1 MAVDSANCQS
11 SVGKK
16 LPATSYG
23 TVEERDSLLALLMN
37 WLSQLLSQCSCS
49 TQSQQNS
56 SCRQGRQLLPL
67 VAKLLPNL
75 PPSHHLPLLKLTL
88 WTIKILPE
96 VGTLCIDGCYK
107 TTADKSSSAVS
118 FLTFHMYTCVH
129 AHSIM
134 TVLCV

>member
-11 SVGKK
+11 SAGKK

-49 TQSQQNS
+49 AQSQQNS

-67 VAKLLPNL
+67 MAKLLPNL

-96 VGTLCIDGCYK
+96 VGIDGCYK
-107 TTADKSSSAVS
+107 LLLINYWQLLVSGLFMYMCMCTFYNNVTIKSG
-118 FLTFHMYTCVH
+118 
-129 AHSIM
+129 
-134 TVLCV
+134 

>member
-1 MAVDSANCQS
+1 MAVDSSNCQS
-11 SVGKK
+11 STGKK

-96 VGTLCIDGCYK
+96 VGIDGCYK
-107 TTADKSSSAVS
+107 TPADKLLAAVS
-118 FLTFHMYTCVH
+118 VLTFYVH
-129 AHSIM
+129 VYVHI
-134 TVLCV
+134 L

>member
-1 MAVDSANCQS
+1 MVVGLANCQS
-11 SVGKK
+11 SAGKK
-16 LPATSYG
+16 LSATSYV

-49 TQSQQNS
+49 TQSQQNT

-96 VGTLCIDGCYK
+96 VGIDGCYK
-107 TTADKSSSAVS
+107 LLLINYWQLLVS
-118 FLTFHMYTCVH
+118 
-129 AHSIM
+129 
-134 TVLCV
+134 